1 MFVGWKYCVTMATS
15 RSYIILMALKKQNEL
30 KVAAESLQTNLNSSM
45 LFMDD
50 NGTISDA
57 NNTTRYK
64 DGTVQCSN
72 LDISPSNNFTIGNT
86 RSPRINGDVIIVNNE
101 LCLSN
106 DATVVRSPQI
116 EGVNIVN
123 NELLITNDASVSMCN
138 PQIEE
143 DVIVNNEHLL
153 SDDITT
159 VNIMWNPQNE
169 NTVNDELLLSED
181 MIIEVMTSEFSLD
194 QNQDIL

>member
-1 MFVGWKYCVTMATS
+1 M
-15 RSYIILMALKKQNEL
+15 
-30 KVAAESLQTNLNSSM
+30 
-45 LFMDD
+45 
-50 NGTISDA
+50 
-57 NNTTRYK
+57 
-64 DGTVQCSN
+64 
-72 LDISPSNNFTIGNT
+72 
-86 RSPRINGDVIIVNNE
+86 
-101 LCLSN
+101 
-106 DATVVRSPQI
+106 RSPQI

-194 QNQDIL
+194 QNQDNIVADSINERQDLNITEVENRAQEEDENVPVIGQPPSSSPYNDLLDRNDHTEGNSPDTEGNSNSSAEERCNNREVRKKMTIRKQHSVDEKN